1 MENSFTINKL
11 DVAKRELDSSIRL
24 FFSYGDMVSIHNLT
38 HSAFTILRDLGAKS
52 IIIDESIEIIKKE
65 FRINF
70 VKKYKEAGN
79 YIKHADKDPLSS
91 LLFSPNDTKIHL
103 FDTTRMYFQ
112 LTEEQSLLFYTFQ
125 IWFVHFLPNVFLES
139 EFKKQALDLKKEMNL
154 SSEYRERYLS
164 EVLPR
169 FVGFKNFD

>member
-1 MENSFTINKL
+1 MDNPFTINKL
-11 DVAKRELDSSIRL
+11 DAAKRELESSVRL

-52 IIIDESIEIIKKE
+52 LIIDESIEIIRKE
-65 FRINF
+65 FRIDF
-70 VKKYKEAGN
+70 VRKYKEAGN
-79 YIKHADKDPLSS
+79 YIKHAEKDPLSS

-112 LTEEQSLLFYTFQ
+112 LTEEQTPLFYTYQ
-125 IWFVHFLPNVFLES
+125 IWFVHFLPKVFLES
-139 EFKKQALDLKKEMNL
+139 EFKKQALDLEKEMNL
-154 SSEYRERYLS
+154 SPEYRERYLT

-169 FVGFKNFD
+169 FIGIKNF